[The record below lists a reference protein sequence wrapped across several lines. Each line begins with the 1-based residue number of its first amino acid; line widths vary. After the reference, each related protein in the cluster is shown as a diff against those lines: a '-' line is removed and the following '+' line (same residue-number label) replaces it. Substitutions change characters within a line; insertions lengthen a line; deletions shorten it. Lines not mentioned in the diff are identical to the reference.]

1 MTNITPVRGGGNL
14 CHVVTGGPGAAGDG
28 GHLRQDEGHGVL
40 PPPQQGAGV
49 AGAPPPAGAGEGL
62 QPGGDPPPA
71 GESEDGHLGDK
82 APPAGT
88 GAGRQAALALGPGV
102 QVSTGGQTGEF
113 LVSHGD

>member
-71 GESEDGHLGDK
+71 GESDEGRLGGK
-82 APPAGT
+82 PPPAGT
-88 GAGRQAALALGPGV
+88 GAGRQAAPVLGPGV
-102 QVSTGGQTGEF
+102 QVSTGASSGF
-113 LVSHGD
+113 ALR